1 MAQALGKATTF
12 AKCLSQRLSAK
23 EEAFAECHDPG
34 TRQSRHHRGARHHG
48 DFSLRSAW
56 LARGKGF
63 AECLTKNTQQRSLCR

>member
-34 TRQSRHHRGARHHG
+34 TQQSRHHSGSRRCG
-48 DFSLRSAW
+48 DFSFRSAR
-56 LARGKGF
+56 LAHGKGF
-63 AECLTKNTQQRSLCR
+63 AECPTKITQQRALCR